1 MVDLSPVSD
10 VKTVLIMGQL
20 GVSTGDALA
29 DVLTGAA
36 YTSGKLTMTWAPIA
50 AYPSTEGFG
59 DPNDT
64 YYKEG
69 VYVGYRYF
77 ETFAPECCSHI

>member
-1 MVDLSPVSD
+1 MSEVKDILLLS
-10 VKTVLIMGQL
+10 QL
-20 GVSTGDALA
+20 GTPTGDVLA
-29 DVLTGAA
+29 DLFVGKL
-36 YTSGKLTMTWAPIA
+36 YPSGKLTMTWAPIA
-50 AYPSTEGFG
+50 QYPSTEGFG

-77 ETFAPECCSHI
+77 